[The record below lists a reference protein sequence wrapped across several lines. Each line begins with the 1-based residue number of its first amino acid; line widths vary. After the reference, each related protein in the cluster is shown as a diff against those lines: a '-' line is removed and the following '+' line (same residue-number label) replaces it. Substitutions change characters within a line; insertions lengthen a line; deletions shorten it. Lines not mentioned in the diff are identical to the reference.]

1 MQYKKQ
7 IIICSIFL
15 VLNLIFVWLVLTNFL
30 TLHQKLKF
38 GLIRPDIIAVSM
50 PMPENM
56 SETEAQRTF
65 EKLTSGFEQQYPGFG
80 ITLKIYTDSLQIP
93 EDSDMYL
100 DNSNPDLLSAD
111 ISEIFR
117 EINLQNYFTNFTGKN
132 TAIPLS
138 FSIPAL
144 YYDMTDMNVFQKF
157 AGLHSLDQNQLP
169 ENTVTDD
176 SAFSEFL
183 ESPENFSLVLADTS
197 RMFQIEQK
205 PETSGRIH
213 MIPVSEN
220 GSYTKIYHN
229 LCEVNA
235 HSDKNKQQIAMLW
248 IAYLLSE
255 EAQNIL
261 FTEHYGNL
269 PLHQSAFD
277 RTVSSHQAFYSL
289 KDIRSA
295 LEEISYE

>member
-15 VLNLIFVWLVLTNFL
+15 VLNLVFVWLILTKFL
-30 TLHQKLKF
+30 TLHQKLKL

-56 SETEAQRTF
+56 SETEAQNTF
-65 EKLTSGFEQQYPGFG
+65 EKLTSGFEKQYPGFG
-80 ITLKIYTDSLQIP
+80 IDLKIYTDSSQIP

-100 DNSNPDLLSAD
+100 DNSNPEFPSAD
-111 ISEIFR
+111 LSEIFR
-117 EINLQNYFTNFTGKN
+117 EIDMQNYFADLSENHNK
-132 TAIPLS
+132 IPLS

-144 YYDMTDMNVFQKF
+144 YYDMTDMNSLQKF
-157 AGLHSLDQNQLP
+157 AAIKSIDRNQLP

-176 SAFSEFL
+176 FDFAEL
-183 ESPENFSLVLADTS
+183 PESPADSFFVLADTS
-197 RMFQIEQK
+197 CMFQVEQL
-205 PETSGRIH
+205 PEASGRIH

-220 GSYTKIYHN
+220 GSYSKLYHH

-235 HSDKNKQQIAMLW
+235 HSDKNKQNIAMLW
-248 IAYLLSE
+248 IEYLLSE

-261 FTEHYGNL
+261 FAEHYGNL
-269 PLHQSAFD
+269 PLYQSAFD
-277 RTVSSHQAFYSL
+277 RAVSSHQEFYSL